1 MEEPV
6 YPILFHFGH
15 LNLPTFG
22 VLAALGLMLALLLS
36 ERTAVL
42 AGVDAD
48 KLWDAGIFAAIAA
61 FVLSRLLLAATYWKS
76 FQAFPLL
83 LLMSPSLTPIGLA
96 LTAIATAVWLWFRRV
111 PLLRALDAWAPCGM
125 LVWACLALGHFAE
138 GSDPGLTTTLPWGL
152 PPMRGEVVRLH
163 PVALYVAFLALL
175 LASLSYWLLRRGLRA
190 GAVAGWTL
198 AAAGFTQFLASF
210 LRQPG
215 AAELFGLDLLQC
227 VAVGMIVLGFGLV
240 SGTLLPIERQ

>member
-1 MEEPV
+1 
-6 YPILFHFGH
+6 
-15 LNLPTFG
+15 
-22 VLAALGLMLALLLS
+22 
-36 ERTAVL
+36 
-42 AGVDAD
+42 
-48 KLWDAGIFAAIAA
+48 
-61 FVLSRLLLAATYWKS
+61 
-76 FQAFPLL
+76 
-83 LLMSPSLTPIGLA
+83 
-96 LTAIATAVWLWFRRV
+96 LWFRRV

-152 PPMRGEVVRLH
+152 PPMRGEAVRLH
-163 PVALYVAFLALL
+163 PVALYVALLALL
-175 LASLSYWLLRRGLRA
+175 LASLSYWLLRRELRA

-215 AAELFGLDLLQC
+215 SSELFGLDLLQC
-227 VAVGMIVLGFGLV
+227 VAVGMIVVGFGLV